1 MEKKNDQ
8 KDRSELFISSQIMMV
23 ISYTIF
29 SIILIGETFVMDWEK
44 WAVVLIAGGVAVS
57 WYMHLSRVGSDDLR
71 LWLVSLFMM
80 ATFFFYGSHTTST
93 FDLAIVMSAVIFLYT
108 MTGIHSLITLCQ
120 VTYYITMV
128 YELIQL
134 AASGE
139 EFDPLMITRTILH
152 FAMITMICWIA
163 RVIIDKWREVLGHSK
178 DEINMLTLAAERL
191 GDFLANISHEIRTPI
206 NAILGLC
213 DMSLENE
220 TDLEKRSNLTS
231 IEEAGKK
238 IGEQISDILDY
249 SEIDRDDL
257 TNNYEDYM
265 LSSILNDIVNELG
278 PYRKTDIELIIDVD
292 ASVPA
297 VMNTDVAKLKK
308 ILWHLITN
316 GLKFTNEGGV
326 YVHLSAIPQS
336 YGINLAI
343 EIKDTGIG
351 MDAVQ
356 LEQIYDNFYKADSG
370 RTRKTGGLGLG
381 MPIVHGFV
389 RSLGGFMTVESTL
402 GVGTSVKV
410 SIPNKVVDSECCMS
424 VADREHISLGAY
436 LHFEKFPDPHVREY
450 YDRMVKNIVVGLK
463 VTMHRVDNTES
474 LHALTESKKL
484 THLFAGPEEY
494 LDAQNFME
502 DLAKSIIVTVIANP
516 DELSLPAGSR
526 VRVMPKPFYCFPV
539 VSILNSKPDDII
551 SDEGRVSFPGARV
564 LVVDDEP
571 MNLVVSAAM
580 FKGYGMIV
588 TTCESGMDSIDLCRK
603 NDYDIIFMDHMMPGM
618 DGVEAMKRIR
628 SEQAKAKKIV
638 PIIAFTAN
646 AVSSAREMFRKEGFD
661 GFVSKPVDRVELERV
676 IKHVLPAGLVVTDN
690 STVNATF
697 VKNET
702 PPAAPAEKGVIE
714 KLASVGV
721 DVQKGLYYSQND
733 REFYISLLMQY
744 LKESDKKKTLMDE
757 ALKKGDL
764 ASYAIQA
771 HSIKSTS
778 KMIGALDLSECA
790 RLLEE
795 AGKGGDREYIEAN
808 MEEMLKMY
816 DGVLDILRS
825 TNEQSASEPVA
836 DAADEDDDI
845 LEFGPSGDAGEGGEA

>member
-1 MEKKNDQ
+1 MGKKNEQ

-29 SIILIGETFVMDWEK
+29 SAILIGETFVMGWEK

-80 ATFFFYGSHTTST
+80 ATFFFYGSHATST

-134 AASGE
+134 AAAGE
-139 EFDPLMITRTILH
+139 EFDPLMITRSLLH

-220 TDLEKRSNLTS
+220 TDIEKRSNLTS

-265 LSSILNDIVNELG
+265 LSSVLNDIVNELG

-351 MDAVQ
+351 MDAAQ

-370 RTRKTGGLGLG
+370 RTRRTGGLGLG
-381 MPIVHGFV
+381 MPIVRGFV

-450 YDRMVKNIVVGLK
+450 YDRMVKNIVTGLK

-494 LDAQNFME
+494 LDAQDFME
-502 DLAKSIIVTVIANP
+502 DLAKSIIITVIANP

-539 VSILNSKPDDII
+539 VSILNSKPDDIV
-551 SDEGRVSFPGARV
+551 SDEGRVSFPGVRV

-571 MNLVVSAAM
+571 MNLVVSTGM
-580 FKGYGMIV
+580 FKWYGMIV
-588 TTCESGMDSIDLCRK
+588 TTCESGTESIDLCRK

-697 VKNET
+697 VKTET
-702 PPAAPAEKGVIE
+702 SNAPAEKGVIE
-714 KLASVGV
+714 KLASIGV

-757 ALKKGDL
+757 ALEKGDL
-764 ASYAIQA
+764 SSYAIQA

-778 KMIGALDLSECA
+778 KMIGAIDLSERA

-795 AGKGGDREYIEAN
+795 AGKGGDREYIDAN

-816 DGVLDILRS
+816 DRVLDMLRS